1 MIFNEKINGIQVN
14 ATYSEEDIN
23 NRYIPFL
30 KSLTELQKKKGRRI
44 LVLLAAP
51 PGCGKTTL
59 LHFLKKLSEETDGLT
74 PVTIIG
80 MDGFH
85 HYQDWLLSHTTVRDG
100 VEMPMVRIKGAP
112 ETFDLEKLT
121 EAVKNVASGKSIG
134 WPEYDRILHN
144 PVENA
149 VSVNGD
155 IVLLEGNY
163 LLLEEDGWKELKKF
177 ADVTVSLTAD
187 EKLLKDR
194 LVDRQQKSGKA
205 YDDAVRFVEFSDLV
219 NVRTVLEKSVKADI
233 IWNVE

>member
-194 LVDRQQKSGKA
+194 LVERQHKSGKA

>member
-30 KSLTELQKKKGRRI
+30 KNLTELQKKKGRRI

-194 LVDRQQKSGKA
+194 LVERQHKSGKA

-219 NVRTVLEKSVKADI
+219 NVRTCLNKSAKADI
-233 IWNVE
+233 TWQVG